1 MYGAQLLALAF
12 TPERTSVGVE
22 PSGCIWVGMRGAS
35 LDGALT
41 VAVAPDWRARLNPA
55 DLGQA
60 IALATA
66 DAVFRRA
73 EAWAEQLASSHS
85 GSPGSPGSPGA
96 PGQFPAVWQPV
107 IDRLTDRLNP
117 AGGADVDAWVGRAF
131 DAADELD
138 AVIAQIERAA
148 ASPAHG
154 RSDGDR
160 VCVVVQRGAVTDVRI
175 DQRWLAT
182 AAAET
187 LGAHTGQ
194 ALRAAFAA
202 AELAIVEPLRRSPAH
217 QDLRDDLRNLTA

>member
-1 MYGAQLLALAF
+1 MVLSDFTAHTGVWVVSMHGAQLLALAF

-22 PSGCIWVGMRGAS
+22 PAGCVWVGMRGAA

-73 EAWAEQLASSHS
+73 EAWAEQLAC
-85 GSPGSPGSPGA
+85 A
-96 PGQFPAVWQPV
+96 PNPFPAVGHPV
-107 IDRLTDRLNP
+107 FDRLTER
-117 AGGADVDAWVGRAF
+117 GADADAWVGLAF
-131 DAADELD
+131 DADDELD
-138 AVIAQIERAA
+138 AVVAQIEQAA

-160 VCVVVQRGAVTDVRI
+160 ICVVVQRGAVTDVRI

-182 AAAET
+182 AAAEA
-187 LGAHTGQ
+187 LAAHTGQ

-202 AELAIVEPLRRSPAH
+202 AELAIVEPLQQSPA
-217 QDLRDDLRNLTA
+217 LRDLRNLTARKD